1 MRDVGRGFAVLRAHP
16 RLWKYIVAPAVISA
30 LVLAGLIAAVVA
42 LSRPLV
48 AWTTGFLPDALAHV
62 AGAVMSILIGAVLAV
77 GALFLFVT
85 IAGMIAGPFNE
96 ALSEHV
102 ESALTGRPAAETSFG
117 ELIRGV
123 VVGIVHSLRRLTA
136 SLIGFALVFLV
147 GLIPVVGTI
156 AAVGFGV
163 WLTASAAAYDCYDAV
178 FGRRAMAYRA
188 KLAYLKAHRG
198 RSLGL
203 GGAVAAMLLVPG
215 LNLIALGVGAAGAT
229 VAMLEL
235 ERAPIRRSAR
245 S

>member
-1 MRDVGRGFAVLRAHP
+1 MLRAHP
-16 RLWKYIVAPAVISA
+16 RLWRYVVAPAVVSA
-30 LVLAGLIAAVVA
+30 LVLAGLIAAA
-42 LSRPLV
+42 FRLARPLV
-48 AWTTGFLPDALAHV
+48 AWTTGALPDSLAHV
-62 AGAVMSILIGAVLAV
+62 AGAVMSVVIGVALAI

-85 IAGMIAGPFNE
+85 IAGLIAGPFNE

-102 ESALTGRPAAETSFG
+102 EHALTGRPAAETSFG
-117 ELIRGV
+117 ALVRGIF
-123 VVGIVHSLRRLTA
+123 VGIVHGVRRLVV
-136 SLIGFALVFLV
+136 SLLGFVLVLAV
-147 GLIPVVGTI
+147 GLIPVVGTAAAI
-156 AAVGFGV
+156 AFGA
-163 WLTASAAAYDCYDAV
+163 WLTAGAAAYDCYDAV

-215 LNLIALGVGAAGAT
+215 LNLIALGLGAAGAT
-229 VAMLEL
+229 VAVLEL